1 MNTQQFPSY
10 IGFGKLRA
18 ETISENDKEITADYY
33 FLDRPVHRI
42 SVNKSGNPY
51 YHMTDLPSGGIS
63 SSSAK
68 LNTLAIFH
76 FNGLDCNTNPVFD
89 YVRWQ
94 VCGLG
99 NIYFENFISWKDN
112 SPIYSCHPAGKI
124 ALLRLPCRQDGDRL
138 NWLDNKFENE
148 RPHFGDGEE
157 SLFYPV
163 EFYPSRLI
171 VTDPHGSKTIRNIT
185 MSEFVV
191 PVAYLYDA
199 CKWLSE
205 EGIIEKEYTM
215 RLLVQD
221 VGRRTHNSIQIFPT
235 NNASGFPGYK
245 IFLQGT
251 NGKEKFEQTISE
263 IDDHTHK
270 HA

>member
-1 MNTQQFPSY
+1 MSTQQFPPY
-10 IGFGKLRA
+10 TGFGKLRS
-18 ETISENDKEITADYY
+18 ETISENDKEINADYY

-42 SVNKSGNPY
+42 SVNKNGKPY
-51 YHMTDLPSGGIS
+51 FQMWDLPKGEGIS
-63 SSSAK
+63 SGSFE
-68 LNTLAIFH
+68 LNELAIFH
-76 FNGLDCNTNPVFD
+76 FNGLDCTTNPVFA
-89 YVRWQ
+89 YVREQ

-99 NIYFENFISWKDN
+99 NIYFENLVSWKDN
-112 SPIYSCHPAGKI
+112 FTIHTSHPEGRI
-124 ALLRLPCRQDGDRL
+124 ALLRLPCRQDEDRL

-157 SLFYPV
+157 NLFYPV

-171 VTDPHGSKTIRNIT
+171 VTDHHGSKNIRNIT

-205 EGIIEKEYTM
+205 EGIIEKEYAM

-221 VGRRTHNSIQIFPT
+221 VGKREHNSVQIFPA
-235 NNASGFPGYK
+235 NNANGYPGYK

-251 NGKEKFEQTISE
+251 DDKEKFEQTISE
-263 IDDHTHK
+263 IDDHTQ
-270 HA
+270 A

>member
-1 MNTQQFPSY
+1 MNTHQFPSY
-10 IGFGKLRA
+10 IGFGKLRP
-18 ETISENDKEITADYY
+18 EKISENNNEITADYY

-42 SVNKSGNPY
+42 SVIKNGNPY
-51 YHMTDLPSGGIS
+51 YHMTDLPVDEGIS

-76 FNGLDCNTNPVFD
+76 FNGLDCTANPVFAH
-89 YVRWQ
+89 VRQQ

-124 ALLRLPCRQDGDRL
+124 ALLRLPCSQDEDRL
-138 NWLDNKFENE
+138 NWLDNEFENE
-148 RPHFGDGEE
+148 RPHLGDGEE
-157 SLFYPV
+157 NLFYPV
-163 EFYPSRLI
+163 SFYPSRLI
-171 VTDPHGSKTIRNIT
+171 VTDHHGSKSIRNIT

-191 PVAYLYDA
+191 PIAYLYDA

-205 EGIIEKEYTM
+205 EGIIEKEYVM

-221 VGRRTHNSIQIFPT
+221 VGRRTHNSIQIFPPNKT
-235 NNASGFPGYK
+235 NGFPGYK

-251 NGKEKFEQTISE
+251 DGKEKFEQTISE
-263 IDDHTHK
+263 IDDHTH
-270 HA
+270 A

>member
-10 IGFGKLRA
+10 IGFGKLRS
-18 ETISENDKEITADYY
+18 ETISENDNEINADYY

-42 SVNKSGNPY
+42 SVIKNGNPY
-51 YHMTDLPSGGIS
+51 YHMTDLPIDEGIS

-76 FNGLDCNTNPVFD
+76 FNGLDCSANPVFAH
-89 YVRWQ
+89 VRQQ
-94 VCGLG
+94 VCSLG

-124 ALLRLPCRQDGDRL
+124 ALLRLPCRQDEVRL

-148 RPHFGDGEE
+148 WPHFGDGEE
-157 SLFYPV
+157 NLFYPV

-171 VTDPHGSKTIRNIT
+171 VTDHHGSKTIRNIT
-185 MSEFVV
+185 MSEFIV

-205 EGIIEKEYTM
+205 EGIIEKEYAM

-221 VGRRTHNSIQIFPT
+221 VGRRTHNSIQIFPANET
-235 NNASGFPGYK
+235 SGFPGYK

-251 NGKEKFEQTISE
+251 DGKEKFEQTISE
-263 IDDHTHK
+263 IDDHTI
-270 HA
+270 A